1 MSLDMFLVGDVT
13 LFLENYIMSQEGF
26 NYGTQFSQLLFKV
39 LENVSILLDFGVFLP
54 IVYHLWLLRLIGI
67 IAFGIHGVHGLWDS
81 VTAGGNEGSFSFVET
96 L

>member
-1 MSLDMFLVGDVT
+1 MLLNMRFLFVLVFLLCVF
-13 LFLENYIMSQEGF
+13 LFEK
-26 NYGTQFSQLLFKV
+26 LFKV
-39 LENVSILLDFGVFLP
+39 LKNVSILLDFVVFLP